1 MNQKSD
7 GSTPQ
12 DQGRA
17 LPMEPR
23 TLSSTNAVKHYS
35 FLFQAARTLN
45 TTLHVDEI
53 LHKLLALARQ
63 HFQPDAVS
71 VALVEA
77 DGSLHFKAAAS
88 NGAPKIR
95 GIRLPPGTGIV
106 GWVAQHGRP
115 LWIPDVSQDER
126 WYRGV
131 DAQTGFKT
139 QAIYAAPVQH
149 SGQIMAVIEM
159 VNPSEDMELRE
170 YEEVMAA
177 LTALAASA
185 IRNAELFEQVSRTEE
200 RYQRLFELNIDPII
214 ILDAQGRL
222 LESNQAAQELID
234 CPEKG
239 AASCLPLLGLTTE
252 QFADIRAKLRQ
263 QRSFATETTIPL
275 SPEETRTLEVHM
287 TRLTH
292 YSPIEAYQWLGHDIT
307 DRVALE
313 EMREQLS
320 HMIVHDLRNPLGSII
335 SSLNLVEA
343 AWKDKDTSMPIAQ
356 ILHIAAR
363 NARRMDRLIGNILD
377 TARLRSGDSR
387 LSQTVIDIEELV
399 QEVEEILQPSLMHRR
414 QTLRVHLP
422 EEPLPTMQGDL
433 DLMRRVVINLL
444 DNASKFS
451 PAQGTLD
458 FWITCS
464 PDDFRFKVKDSG
476 PGVPPEDRER
486 IFDLYVRGKDGQQ
499 TRGAGIGLTFC
510 RLAVE
515 AHGGKIWVEDSD
527 GKGAT
532 FVFTIPKEIPNEV
545 LFF

>member
-1 MNQKSD
+1 MNKHSEETTGQEE
-7 GSTPQ
+7 TYLAPV
-12 DQGRA
+12 
-17 LPMEPR
+17 EPR
-23 TLSSTNAVKHYS
+23 TLDSANAVKHYS
-35 FLFQAARTLN
+35 FLFHAARTLN
-45 TTLHVDEI
+45 TTLHVEEI
-53 LHKLLALARQ
+53 LQKLLALARQ

-71 VALVEA
+71 VALVET

-88 NGAPKIR
+88 NGDPKIR

-149 SGQIMAVIEM
+149 SGRLMAVIEM
-159 VNPSEDMELRE
+159 INPSEDMELRE

-185 IRNAELFEQVSRTEE
+185 LRNAELFEQVSRTEE

-214 ILDAQGRL
+214 ILDAEGRL

-234 CPEKG
+234 CPAKG
-239 AASCLPLLGLTTE
+239 EGSCLPLLGLTLA
-252 QFADIRAKLRQ
+252 QFADIREKLQ
-263 QRSFATETTIPL
+263 HQRSFATETTIPI
-275 SPEETRTLEVHM
+275 SPEESRTLEVHM

-292 YSPIEAYQWLGHDIT
+292 YSSLEAYQWLGHDIT
-307 DRVALE
+307 DRAALE

-335 SSLNLVEA
+335 SSLNLVET
-343 AWKDKDTSMPIAQ
+343 AWEDKDTTMPIAQ

-387 LSQTVIDIEELV
+387 LSQTVIDVEELT
-399 QEVEEILQPSLMHRR
+399 QEVEEILRPSLMHRR
-414 QTLRVHLP
+414 QSLHIHLP
-422 EEPLPTMQGDL
+422 EEPLPAMQGDL
-433 DLMRRVVINLL
+433 DLVRRVVINLL

-451 PAQGTLD
+451 PAQGTID
-458 FWITCS
+458 FRVTCS
-464 PDDFRFKVKDSG
+464 SDSFRFTVQDSG

-515 AHGGKIWVEDSD
+515 AHGGQIWVEDSKD
-527 GKGAT
+527 GGAT
-532 FVFTIPKEIPNEV
+532 FVFTIPKEIPNEA